1 MYGVTPIIPG
11 LRRQRQKGYYKFEAS
26 INHTV
31 NSRQYPNSKV
41 RNKKNLEIFIYMGKE
56 KKAFVALANKTQKSS
71 RITQI

>member
-1 MYGVTPIIPG
+1 VYGVTPIIPG

-41 RNKKNLEIFIYMGKE
+41 RNKKISRYLSIWE
-56 KKAFVALANKTQKSS
+56 KKKKHLLP
-71 RITQI
+71 